1 MEKQVLETNVVKPS
15 LSIFENEQ
23 EHRLISVETEI
34 NLDSKIA
41 DIENFVNNN
50 TGKGKSEL
58 EKDNLYGEA
67 KELWNKYAES
77 LRDVHYTFYLNRKQY
92 QFLTDLLLEG
102 LEYDVNTIF
111 LAIELTEM
119 LGEWKNTGSAKDDKT
134 VQGYISDAT
143 EITYIYHLIAKH
155 KVKGLKN
162 TSYRFAEVLNR
173 IGKISKIIAYY
184 DTHAKN
190 LSKDIQDWVAS
201 FEEGVYVDG
210 KDWGKTPEASTE
222 TSTETKKSSKK
233 KSETTETQA

>member
-41 DIENFVNNN
+41 DIENFMNNN
-50 TGKGKSEL
+50 TGKGKTEE
-58 EKDNLYGEA
+58 EKDKLYA
-67 KELWNKYAES
+67 DVKELWNKYAET

-119 LGEWKNTGSAKDDKT
+119 LGEWKNAGSAKDDKS
-134 VQGYISDAT
+134 VQGYVADAT
-143 EITYIYHLIAKH
+143 ETTYIYHLIAKH
-155 KVKGLKN
+155 KIKGLKHA
-162 TSYRFAEVLNR
+162 SYRFAEVLKR
-173 IGKISKIIAYY
+173 IGNISKIIAYY

-201 FEEGVYVDG
+201 FEDGVYVDG

-222 TSTETKKSSKK
+222 TTETKKSSKK
-233 KSETTETQA
+233 KAETTQS